1 MADYLNEYQQMMVDL
16 KIELYTRPDLHDKV
30 KGYIEELEQQKKNS
44 QEQYIET
51 FSRLEKADYD
61 FNNLIKI
68 HENLGD
74 TLKLLTV
81 ENKALKEVVRAHGQ
95 LAAVMLSE

>member
-1 MADYLNEYQQMMVDL
+1 M
-16 KIELYTRPDLHDKV
+16 
-30 KGYIEELEQQKKNS
+30 
-44 QEQYIET
+44 
-51 FSRLEKADYD
+51 
-61 FNNLIKI
+61 IKT